1 MKGKMTPCFEFL
13 GEQASCRACRFLAWS
28 KSFLWVIPEIILAA
42 SFTLR
47 NVRSIRQKKII
58 ESIEIRLIQV
68 TAVGKCSDVVIP
80 TYSFEASYTVNLP
93 PLSGRCFRNGLKS
106 SGSRYWNDFSSRCVI
121 SLSRF
126 CFE

>member
-1 MKGKMTPCFEFL
+1 MPGMSLFSVEQEFFM
-13 GEQASCRACRFLAWS
+13 GHTRDHFG
-28 KSFLWVIPEIILAA
+28 SFFYLKECQEH
-42 SFTLR
+42 S
-47 NVRSIRQKKII
+47 SKKII
-58 ESIEIRLIQV
+58 EAIEIRLIQV

-126 CFE
+126 CCE